1 MPIKM
6 KKNEIKYGG
15 ENMAQW
21 TNTAVFYEIYPQ
33 SFKDSNGDGI
43 GDINGI
49 IEKLD
54 YIRELGCNAIWMNPC
69 YDSPFKDAGYDVRD
83 YKQVAER
90 YGTVEDLRR
99 LFEQVH
105 ERGMHILMDLVPG
118 HTSEEHPWFRESSQN
133 GKNEYSDRYIW
144 TDRWFQRAEGFPY
157 IAGECERNGAYI
169 INYFK
174 CQPALNYGFL
184 NPDEPWQKPI
194 DHPACL
200 ATREAITD
208 IMRFWLE
215 MGCDGFRVDMA
226 DSLVKNDDEVKSG
239 TCQVWSD
246 MIRKVQAEYPD
257 AALVSEWNNPTS
269 AIGLAGF
276 QMDFFLDW
284 FGNGYN
290 LLMRDYDDT
299 GRDDS
304 FFKKSSKRSIQV
316 FLSEYMPKYEAIKD
330 KGLYCLITGNHDM
343 VRAAYNLDERELK
356 LAYAFLFT
364 MPGAPF
370 IYYGD
375 EIGMRYQDLPC
386 KEGGYTR
393 TGSRTP
399 MQWDESRNH
408 GFSVADEEL
417 LYLPTDKSADAP
429 TVAAQRDKADSLYNT
444 VRELLRIRKEQAA
457 FGKHDNL
464 KILSAEEDRRA
475 FAYQRDDLIML
486 CNPSEKEERL
496 QVQIAD
502 QNILFAI
509 GAVKQE
515 GDGCEL
521 SPQSI

>member
-1 MPIKM
+1 MTEWLK
-6 KKNEIKYGG
+6 
-15 ENMAQW
+15 
-21 TNTAVFYEIYPQ
+21 TAVFYEIYPQ

-43 GDINGI
+43 GDLRGI

-83 YKQVAER
+83 YKKVAGR
-90 YGTVEDLRR
+90 YGTLEDLRQ

-105 ERGMHILMDLVPG
+105 ARGMHILMDLVPG
-118 HTSEEHPWFRESSQN
+118 HTSEEHCWFAASS
-133 GKNEYSDRYIW
+133 KKEPNEYSERYIW
-144 TDRWFQRAEGFPY
+144 TDCWYKRAEGFPY

-169 INYFK
+169 LNYFK

-184 NPDEPWQKPI
+184 NPKESWQKPI
-194 DHPACL
+194 DHPDCM
-200 ATREAITD
+200 ATREAMID
-208 IMRFWLE
+208 IMCYWME
-215 MGCDGFRVDMA
+215 VGCDGFRVDMA
-226 DSLVKNDDEVKSG
+226 DSLVKNDDAVKSG
-239 TCQVWSD
+239 TCRVWSD
-246 MIRKVQAEYPD
+246 IISRVQEKYPEI
-257 AALVSEWNNPTS
+257 ALVSEWNNPAS
-269 AIGLAGF
+269 AIGMAGF

-304 FFKKSSKRSIQV
+304 FFKKSSGRSIQD
-316 FLSEYMPKYEAIKD
+316 FLKEYLPKYESVKE

-343 VRAAYNLDERELK
+343 VRAAYNLEERELK

-375 EIGMRYQDLPC
+375 EIGMRYLDLPC

-399 MQWDESRNH
+399 MQWKAGRNY
-408 GFSVADEEL
+408 GFSDAEEAL
-417 LYLPTDKSADAP
+417 LYLPTDADRDAP
-429 TVAAQRDKADSLYNT
+429 TVEEQQNRADSLLST
-444 VRELLRIRKEQAA
+444 VRELLYVRREQEA
-457 FGKHDNL
+457 FGRHDNL
-464 KILSAEEDRRA
+464 QIIFAEEERRA

-486 CNPSEKEERL
+486 CNPSEQEEKIPVEIKNTDVIYR
-496 QVQIAD
+496 
-502 QNILFAI
+502 I
-509 GAVKQE
+509 GSVRAQDRGSVLE
-515 GDGCEL
+515 
-521 SPQSI
+521 PQSFVICRK

>member
-1 MPIKM
+1 MTEWLK
-6 KKNEIKYGG
+6 
-15 ENMAQW
+15 
-21 TNTAVFYEIYPQ
+21 TAVFYEIYPQ

-83 YKQVAER
+83 HKRVADR

-105 ERGMHILMDLVPG
+105 ARDMHILMDLVPG
-118 HTSEEHPWFRESSQN
+118 HTSEEHPWFIES
-133 GKNEYSDRYIW
+133 GKKERNEYSDRYIW
-144 TDRWFQRAEGFPY
+144 TDCWFQRAEGFPY
-157 IAGECERNGAYI
+157 IAGECERNGAYVL
-169 INYFK
+169 NYFK

-184 NPDEPWQKPI
+184 HPGESWQKPI

-200 ATREAITD
+200 ATREAMIN
-208 IMRFWLE
+208 IMCYWLGE
-215 MGCDGFRVDMA
+215 GCDGFRVDMA

-246 MIRKVQAEYPD
+246 MIRRVREKYPD
-257 AALVSEWNNPTS
+257 AALVSEWNRPAS
-269 AIGLAGF
+269 AIGMAGF

-290 LLMRDYDDT
+290 LLMRDYDDS

-304 FFKKSSKRSIQV
+304 FFKKNSRRDIGD
-316 FLSEYMPKYEAIKD
+316 FLREYLPKYEAVKD

-356 LAYAFLFT
+356 LAYAFLLT

-375 EIGMRYQDLPC
+375 EIGMHYQDLPSR
-386 KEGGYTR
+386 EGGYTR

-399 MQWDESRNH
+399 MQWDDTRNH
-408 GFSVADEEL
+408 GFSEADPSQ
-417 LYLPTDKSADAP
+417 LYLPMDDGEGAP
-429 TVAAQRDKADSLYNT
+429 TVTEQQKRKDSLYNT
-444 VRELLRIRKEQAA
+444 VRELLGIRRKMNA
-457 FGKHDNL
+457 FAQHDNL
-464 KILSAEEDRRA
+464 EIMIAENGRRS
-475 FAYQRDDLIML
+475 FAYRRGELLMV
-486 CNPSEKEERL
+486 CNPSDRVETL
-496 QVQIAD
+496 AVDAAGAAPIFVIGSVDIDSAGCMLGTQS
-502 QNILFAI
+502 FAI
-509 GAVKQE
+509 
-515 GDGCEL
+515 L
-521 SPQSI
+521 SK

>member
-1 MPIKM
+1 MTEWLK
-6 KKNEIKYGG
+6 
-15 ENMAQW
+15 
-21 TNTAVFYEIYPQ
+21 TAVFYEIYPQ

-43 GDINGI
+43 GDLGGI

-83 YKQVAER
+83 YKKVAER
-90 YGTVEDLRR
+90 YGTIDDLRE
-99 LFEQVH
+99 LFKQVH

-118 HTSEEHPWFRESSQN
+118 HTSEEHPWFTLS
-133 GKNEYSDRYIW
+133 GKKEENEYSGRYIW
-144 TDRWFQRAEGFPY
+144 TDCWYKRAEGFPY
-157 IAGECERNGAYI
+157 IAGERERNGAYI
-169 INYFK
+169 LNYFK

-184 NPDEPWQKPI
+184 NPKENWQKPI
-194 DHPACL
+194 DHPDCM
-200 ATREAITD
+200 ATRDAMID
-208 IMRFWLE
+208 IMCYWME

-239 TCQVWSD
+239 TCAVWSD
-246 MIRKVQAEYPD
+246 MIHRVQEKYPEI
-257 AALVSEWNNPTS
+257 ALVSEWNNPAS
-269 AIGLAGF
+269 AIGMAGF

-304 FFKKSSKRSIQV
+304 FFKKESKRSIQD
-316 FLSEYMPKYEAIKD
+316 FLKEYMPKYEAVKD

-375 EIGMRYQDLPC
+375 EIGMRYLNLPG

-399 MQWDESRNH
+399 MQWDTGRNY
-408 GFSVADEEL
+408 GFSEADEQI
-417 LYLPTDKSADAP
+417 LYLPTDPGEAAP
-429 TVAAQRDKADSLYNT
+429 TVEEQQKQADSLYHT
-444 VRELLRIRKEQAA
+444 VRELLLVRKEQEA
-457 FGKHDNL
+457 FARHDNL
-464 KILSAEEDRRA
+464 KILFAEEGRRA
-475 FAYQRDDLIML
+475 FAYKRDDLIML
-486 CNPSEKEERL
+486 CNPSDREES
-496 QVQIAD
+496 IAVEIENTD
-502 QNILFAI
+502 VIYRIGSVRTEEDGCVLEPQSFAI
-509 GAVKQE
+509 CRK
-515 GDGCEL
+515 
-521 SPQSI
+521 

>member
-1 MPIKM
+1 MTEWLK
-6 KKNEIKYGG
+6 
-15 ENMAQW
+15 
-21 TNTAVFYEIYPQ
+21 TAVFYEIYPQ

-43 GDINGI
+43 GDLCGI

-83 YKQVAER
+83 YKKVAKR
-90 YGTVEDLRR
+90 YGTIDDLRE
-99 LFEQVH
+99 LFKQVH

-118 HTSEEHPWFRESSQN
+118 HTSEEHPWFTLS
-133 GKNEYSDRYIW
+133 GKKEENEYSGRYIW
-144 TDRWFQRAEGFPY
+144 TDCWYKRAEGFPY
-157 IAGECERNGAYI
+157 IAGERERNGAYI
-169 INYFK
+169 LNYFK

-184 NPDEPWQKPI
+184 NPKENWQKPI
-194 DHPACL
+194 DHPDCM
-200 ATREAITD
+200 ATRDAMID
-208 IMRFWLE
+208 IMCYWME

-239 TCQVWSD
+239 TCAVWSD
-246 MIRKVQAEYPD
+246 MIHRVQEKYPEI
-257 AALVSEWNNPTS
+257 ALVSEWNNPAS
-269 AIGLAGF
+269 AIGMAGF

-304 FFKKSSKRSIQV
+304 FFKKDSKRSIQD
-316 FLSEYMPKYEAIKD
+316 FLKEYMPKYEAVKD

-375 EIGMRYQDLPC
+375 EIGMRYLNLPG

-399 MQWDESRNH
+399 MQWDTSRNY
-408 GFSVADEEL
+408 GFSEADVQI
-417 LYLPTDKSADAP
+417 LYLPTDTGGEAP
-429 TVAAQRDKADSLYNT
+429 TVEEQQKRADSLYHT
-444 VRELLRIRKEQAA
+444 
-457 FGKHDNL
+457 
-464 KILSAEEDRRA
+464 
-475 FAYQRDDLIML
+475 
-486 CNPSEKEERL
+486 
-496 QVQIAD
+496 
-502 QNILFAI
+502 
-509 GAVKQE
+509 
-515 GDGCEL
+515 
-521 SPQSI
+521 

>member
-1 MPIKM
+1 MTEWLK
-6 KKNEIKYGG
+6 
-15 ENMAQW
+15 
-21 TNTAVFYEIYPQ
+21 TAVFYEIYPQ

-54 YIRELGCNAIWMNPC
+54 YISELGCNAIWMNPC

-83 YKQVAER
+83 HKQVAGR

-105 ERGMHILMDLVPG
+105 ARNMHILMDLVPG
-118 HTSEEHPWFRESSQN
+118 HTSEEHPWFIES
-133 GKNEYSDRYIW
+133 GKKERNEYSDRYIW
-144 TDRWFQRAEGFPY
+144 TDCWFQRAEGFPY
-157 IAGECERNGAYI
+157 IAGECERNGAYVL
-169 INYFK
+169 NYFK

-184 NPDEPWQKPI
+184 HPRESWQRPI

-200 ATREAITD
+200 ATRDALID
-208 IMRFWLE
+208 IMCYWLE
-215 MGCDGFRVDMA
+215 EGCDGFRVDMA

-246 MIRKVQAEYPD
+246 MIRRVREKYPD
-257 AALVSEWNNPTS
+257 AALVSEWNRPAS
-269 AIGLAGF
+269 AIGMAGF

-290 LLMRDYDDT
+290 LLMRDYDDS

-304 FFKKSSKRSIQV
+304 FFKKNSRRDIGD
-316 FLSEYMPKYEAIKD
+316 FLREYLPKYEAIKD

-356 LAYAFLFT
+356 LAYAFLLT

-375 EIGMRYQDLPC
+375 EIGMRYQELPGR
-386 KEGGYTR
+386 EGGYTR

-399 MQWDESRNH
+399 MQWDDTRNH
-408 GFSVADEEL
+408 GFSEADSSV
-417 LYLPTDKSADAP
+417 LYLPTDEEEGAP
-429 TVAAQRDKADSLYNT
+429 TVAEQQKRKDSLYNA
-444 VRELLRIRKEQAA
+444 VRELLDIRSKMSA
-457 FGKHDNL
+457 FAQHDNL
-464 KILSAEEDRRA
+464 EIVIAENGRRS
-475 FAYQRDDLIML
+475 FAYRRGGLLMV
-486 CNPSEKEERL
+486 CNPSDRAETL
-496 QVQIAD
+496 AVDAAGAVPIFVIGSVDIDSAGCTLGAQS
-502 QNILFAI
+502 FAI
-509 GAVKQE
+509 
-515 GDGCEL
+515 L
-521 SPQSI
+521 SK

>member
-1 MPIKM
+1 MTEWLK
-6 KKNEIKYGG
+6 
-15 ENMAQW
+15 
-21 TNTAVFYEIYPQ
+21 TAVFYEIYPQ

-83 YKQVAER
+83 HKRVADR

-105 ERGMHILMDLVPG
+105 ARDMHILMDLVPG
-118 HTSEEHPWFRESSQN
+118 HTSEEHPWFIES
-133 GKNEYSDRYIW
+133 GKKERNEYSDRYIW
-144 TDRWFQRAEGFPY
+144 TDCWFQRAEGFPY
-157 IAGECERNGAYI
+157 IAGECERNGAYVL
-169 INYFK
+169 NYFK

-184 NPDEPWQKPI
+184 HPGESWQKPI

-200 ATREAITD
+200 ATREAMIN
-208 IMRFWLE
+208 IMCYWLGE
-215 MGCDGFRVDMA
+215 GCDGFRVDMA

-246 MIRKVQAEYPD
+246 MIRRVREKYPD
-257 AALVSEWNNPTS
+257 AALVSEWNRPAS
-269 AIGLAGF
+269 AIGMAGF

-290 LLMRDYDDT
+290 LLMRDYDDS

-304 FFKKSSKRSIQV
+304 FFKKNSRRDIGD
-316 FLSEYMPKYEAIKD
+316 FLREYLPKYEAIKD

-356 LAYAFLFT
+356 LAYAFLLT

-375 EIGMRYQDLPC
+375 EIGMRYQDLPGR
-386 KEGGYTR
+386 EGGYTR

-399 MQWDESRNH
+399 MQWDDTRNH
-408 GFSVADEEL
+408 GFSEADPSL
-417 LYLPTDKSADAP
+417 LYLPMDDGESAP
-429 TVAAQRDKADSLYNT
+429 TVAEQQKRKDSLYNT
-444 VRELLRIRKEQAA
+444 VRELLGIRRKMNA
-457 FGKHDNL
+457 FAQHDNL
-464 KILSAEEDRRA
+464 EIMIAENGRRS
-475 FAYQRDDLIML
+475 FAYRRGELLMV
-486 CNPSEKEERL
+486 CNPSDRVETL
-496 QVQIAD
+496 AVDAAGAAPIFVIGSVDIDSAGCMLGTQS
-502 QNILFAI
+502 FAI
-509 GAVKQE
+509 
-515 GDGCEL
+515 L
-521 SPQSI
+521 SK